1 MLKTIFTFRIWIPKH
16 HSSNFVILCKVENI
30 EKTFRNQIYKIEF
43 SLFGKEIEESEE
55 VLQWY

>member
-1 MLKTIFTFRIWIPKH
+1 MLTIEH
-16 HSSNFVILCKVENI
+16 HSSNFVVILCKVETNI